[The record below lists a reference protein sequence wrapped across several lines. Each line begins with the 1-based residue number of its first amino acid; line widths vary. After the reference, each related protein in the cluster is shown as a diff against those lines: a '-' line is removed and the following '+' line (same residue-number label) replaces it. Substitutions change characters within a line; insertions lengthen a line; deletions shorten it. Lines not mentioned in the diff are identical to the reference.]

1 LIDEIT
7 QNKARGGKFVYN
19 SNACVVEFQSQMHP
33 IIIVPTTL
41 TPGSLCLG
49 NAYKFLEKGTYEES
63 GVEVP
68 QPVQIKH
75 KINGREIT
83 FDVYD
88 STTGFSESKW
98 RRLVC
103 VICSGNDWQFK
114 GWKPLQG
121 SGSELS
127 KKELFARVRGYYMT
141 YSDSKIPPVIET
153 WNVVKLI
160 LPRNKRHHDV
170 NEMTKFWQDFEIF
183 LKREKFRGS
192 DW

>member
-1 LIDEIT
+1 
-7 QNKARGGKFVYN
+7 
-19 SNACVVEFQSQMHP
+19 MHP

-49 NAYKFLEKGTYEES
+49 NAYKFLEKGMYEEC

-68 QPVQIKH
+68 QPVQVKH
-75 KINGREIT
+75 KINGREVT

-114 GWKPLQG
+114 GWKPL
-121 SGSELS
+121 
-127 KKELFARVRGYYMT
+127 
-141 YSDSKIPPVIET
+141 
-153 WNVVKLI
+153 
-160 LPRNKRHHDV
+160 
-170 NEMTKFWQDFEIF
+170 
-183 LKREKFRGS
+183 
-192 DW
+192 